1 MDNKLTVQQLIEAG
15 VHFGCRI
22 SRWNPKMAPYIHGR
36 RNNTHVIDLRQTMR
50 GLLRAQ
56 NLLFKI
62 ASEGQTVLWVGTKRQ
77 VKGVVQEAGQRTGMP
92 IVTERWI
99 GGTLTNFSVIRSR
112 LKRLEELESYD
123 DAKIEEMKLKKK
135 ETAKMNREKRKI
147 TRNLGGIREMSKM
160 PGAMVV
166 IDPSRETNATKEAR
180 KMGVVTIGLLDT
192 DCDPDSVDIVIPAND
207 DALKS
212 VRLMIEQL
220 VDSVEAGWHDHGEKE
235 AALGVAEKREEGVT
249 DDVRPTRTRS
259 LPTPIGEEG
268 SAGEADAAPAAVA
281 VAVAEEEAPAP
292 AAEEAAP
299 EATAEAA
306 PEATAEAAPEA
317 TAEAAPE
324 ATAEAAPEATADA
337 APDAAPDADEPK
349 PAEGDAGSEA

>member
-22 SRWNPKMAPYIHGR
+22 SRWNPKMAPFIHGR

-62 ASEGQTVLWVGTKRQ
+62 ASEGQSVLWVGTKRQ

-123 DAKIEEMKLKKK
+123 DAKVEEMKLKKK
-135 ETAKMNREKRKI
+135 ELARMNREKRKI

-235 AALGVAEKREEGVT
+235 ASLGVAEKREEGIS
-249 DDVRPTRTRS
+249 DEVRPTRTRT
-259 LPTPIGEEG
+259 LPAPIG
-268 SAGEADAAPAAVA
+268 GEAAASDADTAA
-281 VAVAEEEAPAP
+281 VAVAEEGA
-292 AAEEAAP
+292 AAP

-306 PEATAEAAPEA
+306 PAPAATAEAAPAPAATAEAAPAPEA
-317 TAEAAPE
+317 TAEAAPAPA
-324 ATAEAAPEATADA
+324 ATAEAAPAVE
-337 APDAAPDADEPK
+337 EPK
-349 PAEGDAGSEA
+349 PADGGAGSEA